1 MSPRSLS
8 GMLDYLAAS
17 AAQGRQIP
25 PTVLRLCAER
35 AREHEDEV
43 VVDLRPVFARRYHA
57 HADHLHGDGGVA

>member
-8 GMLDYLAAS
+8 GMLHYLAAE

-43 VVDLRPVFARRYHA
+43 VVDLRQVFARRY
-57 HADHLHGDGGVA
+57 HADHLHGDGDVA